1 MFVLTSQKG
10 QSLRERLLALLPKDA
25 GAMTKVEEKNESV
38 YLTSWMDMVDESKR
52 ERSIK
57 DNSADMESK
66 GLEVEP
72 RSNQHTYTE
81 G

>member
-1 MFVLTSQKG
+1 
-10 QSLRERLLALLPKDA
+10 
-25 GAMTKVEEKNESV
+25 MTKVEEKNESV